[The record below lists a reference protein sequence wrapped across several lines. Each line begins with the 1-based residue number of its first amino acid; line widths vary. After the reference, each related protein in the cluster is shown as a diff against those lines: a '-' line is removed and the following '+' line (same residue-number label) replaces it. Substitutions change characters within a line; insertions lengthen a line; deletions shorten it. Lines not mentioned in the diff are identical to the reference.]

1 MWSTPALKS
10 GEAGAPLMP
19 GGGGPREPQ
28 AGPGAGT
35 GGQDEV
41 LRLQLPAC
49 WATARREHTHQEEA
63 AQEVDAVRVQ
73 PAGGRS

>member
-1 MWSTPALKS
+1 MPALKS
-10 GEAGAPLMP
+10 GEASAPPVP
-19 GGGGPREPQ
+19 GGGGSQGAPSR
-28 AGPGAGT
+28 AGAGT
-35 GGQDEV
+35 GGQGDV

-49 WATARREHTHQEEA
+49 WVPAGREHTHQEEA